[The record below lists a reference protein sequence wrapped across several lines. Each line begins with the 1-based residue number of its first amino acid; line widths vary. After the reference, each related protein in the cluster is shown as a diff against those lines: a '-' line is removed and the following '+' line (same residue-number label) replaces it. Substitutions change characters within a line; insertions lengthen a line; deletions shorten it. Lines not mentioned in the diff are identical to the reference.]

1 VIRDFFRNHVFHNL
15 WLKLVALALA
25 LLLWWAV
32 GHDPT
37 VEAVIT
43 APLEFHHAPENLEMS
58 VEGATEV
65 AVRVRGPE
73 RTVRGLSPA
82 DLQATVDLSGAH
94 AGERTFDLTAK
105 QVHVPETVEVVQIE
119 PSQVHIAF
127 DRSSTRTV
135 EVKPRVIGSLVTGYH
150 VTSVSADP
158 SAINIVGPQHRVD
171 EAGDAITDPV
181 DASGVVGSATFIT
194 HAYVTDPLVRVQ
206 KPEPIRVTVTTAKN
220 SKGESSR

>member
-1 VIRDFFRNHVFHNL
+1 MIRDFFRNHIIHNL
-15 WLKLVALALA
+15 WLKLVALGLA
-25 LLLWWAV
+25 FLLWWAV

-58 VEGATEV
+58 VEGPTEV

-73 RTVRGLSPA
+73 RTVRRLSPA
-82 DLQATVDLSGAH
+82 DVQAIVDLSGAH

-105 QVHVPETVEVVQIE
+105 EVHVPQTLEVVQIE
-119 PSQVHIAF
+119 PSQVRIAF

-135 EVKPRVIGSLVTGYH
+135 EVRPRVIGSLVTGYH
-150 VTSVSADP
+150 ITSVTAEP
-158 SAINIVGPQHRVD
+158 GTINIVGPLHRVD
-171 EAGDAITDPV
+171 DAGQAITDPV
-181 DASGVVGSATFIT
+181 DATGVVGSATFTT

-206 KPEPIRVTVTTAKN
+206 KPVPIHVTVTTSKNAKGDN
-220 SKGESSR
+220 SP